1 VKILYLSVILLFI
14 LTAGLFLYT
23 WYRLHVKVN
32 LHSANSQRDLP
43 EGWEATTQYVTNKEG
58 QKIAYWYFPVNES
71 KATIILIHGYN
82 NPGGKPQML
91 GHAEY
96 LHDAGYS
103 TVLLDLR
110 AYGESDGNKQTLTV
124 NEWKDAEAVYDKIKS
139 LEENRNKTVGLFGVS
154 MGGATAIM
162 TAGKTGKG
170 DFVIASVPYANF
182 DSLFH
187 FQIKAAGFPPS
198 IIYPIMRVAGIIELG
213 SDFEQ
218 FTPSAVIKNV
228 KVPIFLISAKQDEE
242 LDGNDAK
249 LLYELAN
256 QPKELW
262 EVNSK
267 HDVFH
272 EHPGEFKQRM
282 RTFLQKY
289 AE

>member
-1 VKILYLSVILLFI
+1 
-14 LTAGLFLYT
+14 
-23 WYRLHVKVN
+23 
-32 LHSANSQRDLP
+32 
-43 EGWEATTQYVTNKEG
+43 
-58 QKIAYWYFPVNES
+58 
-71 KATIILIHGYN
+71 
-82 NPGGKPQML
+82 
-91 GHAEY
+91 
-96 LHDAGYS
+96 
-103 TVLLDLR
+103 
-110 AYGESDGNKQTLTV
+110 
-124 NEWKDAEAVYDKIKS
+124 
-139 LEENRNKTVGLFGVS
+139 
-154 MGGATAIM
+154 
-162 TAGKTGKG
+162 
-170 DFVIASVPYANF
+170 
-182 DSLFH
+182 
-187 FQIKAAGFPPS
+187 
-198 IIYPIMRVAGIIELG
+198 MRVAGIIELG